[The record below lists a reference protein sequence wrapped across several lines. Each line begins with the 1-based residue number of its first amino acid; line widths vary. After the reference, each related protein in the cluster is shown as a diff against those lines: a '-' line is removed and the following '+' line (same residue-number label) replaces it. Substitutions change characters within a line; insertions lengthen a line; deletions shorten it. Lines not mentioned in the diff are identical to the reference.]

1 MCSKYMGRRCF
12 GVREMSWAL
21 KNRLDLDYVEL
32 EREANPVEYKGLE
45 ARSRVYSKHG
55 EEPS

>member
-1 MCSKYMGRRCF
+1 MAL
-12 GVREMSWAL
+12 AL

-32 EREANPVEYKGLE
+32 ERKAKPVEYKGLE
-45 ARSRVYSKHG
+45 ARNHRDYSKHG